1 MRCAINVPNFGEY
14 GDGRALAALAHE
26 AEEEG
31 WDGFFIWDHIGAN
44 WPAPTGDPWVLLAA
58 MAMTT
63 ARIKL
68 GALVTPLPRRRPW
81 KLARETV
88 TLDRLSNGRLILGV
102 GIGSDFAR
110 EYSAY
115 GEETDAKTH
124 GAMLDE
130 GLDVLT
136 RLWSGEPFSYTG
148 QHYTIHDARFQ
159 PVPVQAPR
167 IPIWVAGMW
176 PNKAPFRRAARWDGL
191 VPMRRDEQPLTMDDL
206 HAIVAYTHEQRAS
219 ADPFDVAIAGWVG
232 DMEPAAATARL
243 DEYAAAG
250 VTWWQ
255 EGFLPGDTVDAVRER
270 IHAGPP
276 RVTGS

>member
-1 MRCAINVPNFGEY
+1 MRFAINVPNFGAY
-14 GDGRALAALAHE
+14 GDGRALATLAHE
-26 AEEEG
+26 AEDAG
-31 WDGFFIWDHIGAN
+31 WDGFFIWDHIGAD
-44 WPAPTGDPWVLLAA
+44 WAAPVADPWVLLAA

-81 KLARETV
+81 KLARESV
-88 TLDRLSNGRLILGV
+88 TLDQLSGGRLILGA
-102 GIGSDFAR
+102 GIGSDFGR

-115 GEETDAKTH
+115 GEETDAKIH

-136 RLWSGEPFSYTG
+136 GLWSGEPFSYAG
-148 QHYTIHDARFQ
+148 QHYTVREARYQ

-176 PNKAPFRRAARWDGL
+176 PNKAPFRRAARWDGV
-191 VPMRRDEQPLTMDDL
+191 VPMRRDEQPLTLDDL
-206 HAIVAYTHEQRAS
+206 DAILTYTRAQRTS
-219 ADPFDVAIAGWVG
+219 AEPFDVAIAGWVG

-243 DEYAAAG
+243 DAYAAVG

-255 EGFLPGDTVDAVRER
+255 EGFLPGDTIDAVRER

-276 RVTGS
+276 RVSGS